1 MSARRVVGLIG
12 WPLLWLAIGLA
23 AGAAVRVGVSQALG
37 GDGAGGLPAGYDP
50 EIDPAVFAWMGVVA
64 AGPVSSVVAG
74 LVGIGV
80 GGLVWTLGLI
90 LSTRRL
96 FPAGFRGVP
105 VALAAGVAV
114 VVSFVGLLVLGAG
127 AGGSAGVGA
136 GGSADA
142 GVEARGAPILAI
154 LMAAFLLGGLVFV
167 LWGARL
173 DRLGVPVDAADDA
186 ADDDGADALAD
197 WIGGR

>member
-23 AGAAVRVGVSQALG
+23 AGAAVRMGVSQALG

-50 EIDPAVFAWMGVVA
+50 EIDPVVFAWMGVVA

-136 GGSADA
+136 GGSAGA

>member
-23 AGAAVRVGVSQALG
+23 AGAAVRIGVSQALG
-37 GDGAGGLPAGYDP
+37 ADASARLPAGYDP
-50 EIDPAVFAWMGVVA
+50 EVDPAVFAWMGVVA

-127 AGGSAGVGA
+127 VGGSAGAGA
-136 GGSADA
+136 E
-142 GVEARGAPILAI
+142 EAPGAPILAV
-154 LMAAFLLGGLVFV
+154 LMAAFVLGGLVFV
-167 LWGARL
+167 LWGARVE
-173 DRLGVPVDAADDA
+173 RLGVPDDGVPDGVP
-186 ADDDGADALAD
+186 DDDGADALAD

>member
-1 MSARRVVGLIG
+1 MAARRVVGLIG
-12 WPLLWLAIGLA
+12 WPLLWLAVGLA

-50 EIDPAVFAWMGVVA
+50 ELDPALFAWMGVMA

-96 FPAGFRGVP
+96 FPAGYRGVP

-114 VVSFVGLLVLGAG
+114 VVSVVGLLVLGAG
-127 AGGSAGVGA
+127 AGAGAGAGVGA
-136 GGSADA
+136 GASRGSA
-142 GVEARGAPILAI
+142 GGAPGAAVLAI
-154 LMAAFLLGGLVFV
+154 LLAAFVLGGLVFV
-167 LWGARL
+167 LWGARV
-173 DRLGVPVDAADDA
+173 DRLGVPDDDA

-197 WIGGR
+197 WIGGP